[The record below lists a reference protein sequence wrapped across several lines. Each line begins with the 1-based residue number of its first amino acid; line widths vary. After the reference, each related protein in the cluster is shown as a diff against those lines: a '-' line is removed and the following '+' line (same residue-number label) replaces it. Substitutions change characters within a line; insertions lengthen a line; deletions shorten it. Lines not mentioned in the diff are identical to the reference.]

1 MGPKLQLVI
10 WISGGSQ
17 SIQSLLR
24 LKGHGIRDITNDKM
38 GDMIVKLEVENPE
51 NLTRRQID
59 AMLKFADDESYHGS
73 VQGHL
78 RGPYKP
84 SIEPGDKIN
93 QEL

>member
-1 MGPKLQLVI
+1 
-10 WISGGSQ
+10 
-17 SIQSLLR
+17 
-24 LKGHGIRDITNDKM
+24 M

-51 NLTRRQID
+51 SLTKRQIE

-84 SIEPGDKIN
+84 PIESGIN